1 MIKAVKSII
10 LDLKWITEELK
21 NLIKETFKKPEPV
34 PVPVR
39 KN

>member
-21 NLIKETFKKPEPV
+21 NLIKKAFKRPEPV

-39 KN
+39 KD